1 MINNNLKLKKM
12 IVKSLIFASIAS
24 LGLAFMTPPKDANAS
39 QTGTI
44 QTPMTQPKKTEV
56 ATLAGGCFW
65 KMDASYQQLKGV
77 TKVEVGY
84 AGGTKVN
91 PTYEDVNTRTTGH
104 AETVQVT
111 FDPAIIS
118 YHDILEVYWEIHD
131 ATVLNQEGND
141 RGNDYRSAVFYR
153 SESQKKE
160 AETMLASL
168 NKTLKY
174 NRPLVTAIEPFKNFY
189 VAEKYHQ
196 NYYNLHPNE
205 PYTKNVVRKKVEHF
219 EQVFKNKL
227 KSHS

>member
-1 MINNNLKLKKM
+1 MIL
-12 IVKSLIFASIAS
+12 KSLIVASIAS
-24 LGLAFMTPPKDANAS
+24 LSIAFIAKPKDANLA
-39 QTGTI
+39 QMGTI
-44 QTPMTQPKKTEV
+44 ETHIPQPKNTEV

-91 PTYEDVNTRTTGH
+91 PTYEDVSTRTTGH

-111 FDPAIIS
+111 FDSTIIS

-153 SESQKKE
+153 SESQKQE
-160 AETMLASL
+160 AETLLASL

-174 NRPLVTAIEPFKNFY
+174 GRPLVTAIEPFKNFY
-189 VAEKYHQ
+189 KAEQYHQ
-196 NYYNLHPNE
+196 NYYNQHPNE
-205 PYTKNVVRKKVEHF
+205 PYTQNVVRKKVEHF
-219 EQVFKNKL
+219 EQVFKSKL
-227 KSHS
+227 KSRS